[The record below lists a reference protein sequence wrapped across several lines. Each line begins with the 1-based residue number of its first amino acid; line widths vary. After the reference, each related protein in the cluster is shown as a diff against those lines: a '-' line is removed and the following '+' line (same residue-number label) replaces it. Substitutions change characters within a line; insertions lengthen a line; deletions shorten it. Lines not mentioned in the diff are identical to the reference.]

1 MSWTEEIVQSRV
13 MDGQK
18 QLRYSAG
25 SPNKEEVE
33 LYAKYLPH
41 NCEVGVVMGMTPEL
55 RNMAAEHCD
64 LLISI
69 DISQA
74 AIEIYRD
81 WLKPEFQQKEKIIH
95 GDWNDLEHFLDT
107 KPGFII
113 GDGIF
118 GNITPLVQYTS
129 LLKSIRAMLPDTGSF
144 ITRQCLMPDDV
155 ITNINYHK
163 STLIKNFRKG
173 MMDEAEFGLSMRLQG
188 YAEQVYDKE
197 TALLNNKKVF
207 EFIEIDY
214 KNDLLSD
221 KEYQIIHRYFFQ
233 GINSLPTKKVW
244 EQLLTEAGFSFEY
257 QELTGKNWYE
267 WYPIYYFHSLTS

>member
-1 MSWTEEIVQSRV
+1 
-13 MDGQK
+13 MDDQK
-18 QLRYSAG
+18 QLRYEAG
-25 SPNKEEVE
+25 SPNHKEVAS
-33 LYAKYLPH
+33 YAQYLPEK
-41 NCEVGVVMGMTPEL
+41 CEVGIVMGMTPEL
-55 RNMAAEHCD
+55 RNIAAEHCN

-69 DISQA
+69 DISQP
-74 AIEIYRD
+74 AIQTYKN
-81 WLKPEFQQKEKIIH
+81 WLNPESQQKEKIIH
-95 GDWNDLEHFLDT
+95 GDWNDLEHFLDI

-129 LLKSIRAMLPDTGSF
+129 LLKSIRTMLSGTGSF

-155 ITNINYHK
+155 ITNIDYHK
-163 STLIKNFRKG
+163 SSLIENFRKG
-173 MMDEAEFGLSMRLQG
+173 ILDEAEFGLSMRLHG

-214 KNDLLSD
+214 KNGLISD

-233 GINSLPTKKVW
+233 GINSLPTKKIW
-244 EQLLTEAGFSFEY
+244 EQLLIEAGFSFEC

-267 WYPIYYFHSLTS
+267 WYPIYHCHSLTS